1 MQKEGRRGVSLRTSS
16 YDLIVLSPKHVL
28 CPDSTSH
35 SLHTQI
41 LQDSNKSEVK
51 TTPGFAVC
59 REMWVSPRFPSGSH
73 PLLPTSLSGQLFRP
87 RYSVTFSFPPVASFL
102 KVCFYYQ
109 CGGCCPLT
117 SMPCCDTHTSHTH
130 THSQ

>member
-1 MQKEGRRGVSLRTSS
+1 MQKEGRRGMSLRTSS
-16 YDLIVLSPKHVL
+16 YDLTVLSPKHVL

-41 LQDSNKSEVK
+41 LQDDNKSEVK

-59 REMWVSPRFPSGSH
+59 CEMWVSPRFPSGGH

-87 RYSVTFSFPPVASFL
+87 RYSVALFFYFPLWHLFKKLVFIISVKGAVL
-102 KVCFYYQ
+102 
-109 CGGCCPLT
+109 
-117 SMPCCDTHTSHTH
+117 
-130 THSQ
+130 